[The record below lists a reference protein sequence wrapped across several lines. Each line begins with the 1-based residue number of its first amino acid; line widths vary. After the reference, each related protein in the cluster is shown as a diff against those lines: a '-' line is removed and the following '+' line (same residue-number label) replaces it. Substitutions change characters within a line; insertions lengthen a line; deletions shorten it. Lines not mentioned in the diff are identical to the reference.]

1 MLEACLSLLPDHPHK
16 HVPHRLHVLRA
27 LHHLHLLQFDE
38 AGGEEVLQQ
47 GGVSA
52 EQLVRYQDLMTLQ
65 CAANISTFL
74 LIHHGCLGHA
84 GDTEGSILL
93 LTIHPHNWTVTV
105 TDK

>member
-1 MLEACLSLLPDHPHK
+1 MLEACLSLLTDHPHK

-27 LHHLHLLQFDE
+27 LHHLHLLQFEE

-52 EQLVRYQDLMTLQ
+52 EQMVTYQDLVSLQ
-65 CAANISTFL
+65 CAGNISTFVV
-74 LIHHGCLGHA
+74 IHHGRVGHT

-93 LTIHPHNWTVTV
+93 TIQPHNWTVTV

>member
-38 AGGEEVLQQ
+38 AGGEEVLQK

-52 EQLVRYQDLMTLQ
+52 EQVVTYQDLVTLQ
-65 CAANISTFL
+65 CAANISTFV
-74 LIHHGCLGHA
+74 LIHHGSVGQT
-84 GDTEGSILL
+84 GDTEGSIVN
-93 LTIHPHNWTVTV
+93 TIDYPPP
-105 TDK
+105 